1 MRQFNL
7 ETTVKQLESKLE
19 ETINSY
25 EEQIRQR
32 FEEST
37 LEQKRLRN
45 QLSDMESRNNEADQF
60 LAQQFKMK
68 EEIANLTE
76 RLANEKALRL
86 EQVNQK
92 ELDRIKETEQLRK
105 EMLFNIKKT
114 KANLLAMNDKQLQT
128 TTHLTI
134 LQNHQLT
141 TELEH
146 QSKQTEILIYKNNKM
161 KQQIET
167 YQREI
172 DIHKEVEKEL
182 AKRSHFCQKVIK
194 RLKQEL
200 VEVTQGAVKAGSLQ
214 GVGGSASI
222 TPRNPKK
229 VSKLMDLRTI
239 NGSVGLDADLVKGS
253 EDLIN
258 FLEQKLEQQ
267 EKNLLGRKQEYDSLL
282 QDYHNLQS

>member
-1 MRQFNL
+1 LRQFNL